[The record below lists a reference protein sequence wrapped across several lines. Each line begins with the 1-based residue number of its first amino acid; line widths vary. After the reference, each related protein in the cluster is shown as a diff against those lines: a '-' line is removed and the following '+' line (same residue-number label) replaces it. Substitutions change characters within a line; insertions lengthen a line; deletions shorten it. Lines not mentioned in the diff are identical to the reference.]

1 MQALDW
7 RGKFDVAVCAFGIFF
22 AEDMSSQLLRIADT
36 VKPGGRV
43 MISSFAKDY
52 MQSLR
57 SLMVARLGR
66 FSVETPLQTW
76 LRTAEPQ
83 ACRELFAGAGLRDVE
98 VEAKNLG
105 YFLAGA
111 EEWWQ
116 VVWSAGFRRMLVR
129 LSLPDQARFKEQH
142 LAEIE
147 ALRTPDGIWMDVPAL
162 FTIGSKPGSDG

>member
-7 RGKFDVAVCAFGIFF
+7 RGKFDVAVCAFGVFF

-66 FSVETPLQTW
+66 FSIETPLQTW

-83 ACRELFAGAGLRDVE
+83 ACL
-98 VEAKNLG
+98 
-105 YFLAGA
+105 
-111 EEWWQ
+111 
-116 VVWSAGFRRMLVR
+116 
-129 LSLPDQARFKEQH
+129 
-142 LAEIE
+142 E
-147 ALRTPDGIWMDVPAL
+147 ALRTPDGVWMDVPAL
-162 FTIGSKPGSDG
+162 VTIGSKPGSDG